1 MVTNEFV
8 SDCISGNEESIHLLV
23 RTHQRAVFRL
33 ALSILDR
40 SDASPEEIAEQAEI
54 ATLRTFIVALDR
66 IGRYRQDTP
75 FPIWLSRIAIEVS
88 QKRFRD
94 WQRKRHAWAAWA
106 WLRGSGWRSTAAE
119 RPPSPADQSAS
130 RLLPND
136 VALWQAV
143 CQLDE
148 KLRLPLVL
156 RYYHDMQINEIAS
169 VLRLKEGVIYARLD
183 QAREKIAQL

>member
-8 SDCISGNEESIHLLV
+8 SDCIAGNEESIRLLV

-40 SDASPEEIAEQAEI
+40 SNASPEEIAEQAEI

-94 WQRKRHAWAAWA
+94 WQRKR
-106 WLRGSGWRSTAAE
+106 
-119 RPPSPADQSAS
+119 
-130 RLLPND
+130 
-136 VALWQAV
+136 QA
-143 CQLDE
+143 
-148 KLRLPLVL
+148 
-156 RYYHDMQINEIAS
+156 
-169 VLRLKEGVIYARLD
+169 
-183 QAREKIAQL
+183 